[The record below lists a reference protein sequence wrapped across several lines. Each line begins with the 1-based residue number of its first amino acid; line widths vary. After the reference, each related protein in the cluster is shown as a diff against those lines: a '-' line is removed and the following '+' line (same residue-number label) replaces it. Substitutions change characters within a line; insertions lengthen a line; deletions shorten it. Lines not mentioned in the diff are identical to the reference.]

1 MTKLESYW
9 ITNKEWYGIDD
20 DGNPFLTDKATPEA
34 IESFKKFKRQ
44 LIEKKDAIWISKTE
58 KNRLFACSTI
68 ENLDKI
74 ESGKMIYSAE

>member
-34 IESFKKFKRQ
+34 IENFEKFKRQ
-44 LIEKKDAIWISKTE
+44 LIEKKDAI
-58 KNRLFACSTI
+58 
-68 ENLDKI
+68 
-74 ESGKMIYSAE
+74 

>member
-9 ITNKEWYGIDD
+9 ITNEVWYDIDD

-44 LIEKKDAIWISKTE
+44 LIEKKDVI
-58 KNRLFACSTI
+58 
-68 ENLDKI
+68 
-74 ESGKMIYSAE
+74 